1 LVSMAV
7 VPMRDPHHILR
18 RSLELVGG
26 VSDASTKEFV
36 AILAWRRTVRQSP
49 VRIASDIDD

>member
-1 LVSMAV
+1 
-7 VPMRDPHHILR
+7 MRDPHHILR

-36 AILAWRRTVRQSP
+36 AILAWRPTVRQSP
-49 VRIASDIDD
+49 IRIASDIDD